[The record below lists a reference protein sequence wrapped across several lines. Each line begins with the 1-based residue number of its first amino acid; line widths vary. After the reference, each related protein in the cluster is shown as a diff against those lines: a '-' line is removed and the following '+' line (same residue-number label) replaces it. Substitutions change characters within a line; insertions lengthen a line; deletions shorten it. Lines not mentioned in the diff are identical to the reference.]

1 MRTTKRFSKKFKEA
15 IVKKLISRGNKTLEQ
30 FCNENNLALSSVSRW
45 QSQCANVLEMKHKKD
60 KSKYSGENILK
71 IISETFSLN
80 EEDLG
85 IYLRKNGLHS
95 NQLTE
100 WRSGILSS
108 MNQSKVN
115 PHKKDER
122 DVEIKELKNNLHKR
136 MQH

>member
-30 FCNENNLALSSVSRW
+30 FCNENNLAFSSVSRW

-100 WRSGILSS
+100 WRSSVLAS
-108 MNQSKVN
+108 MNQPKVN
-115 PHKKDER
+115 PHKKDGR
-122 DVEIKELKNNLHKR
+122 DIEIKE
-136 MQH
+136 